1 MTVLKVDSL
10 SDRRIYCFAGLGC
23 MCALFSPEVGQ
34 AGAVKWLIQFS
45 SIQILFF
52 FNDPIRGEFVGV
64 MAGS

>member
-1 MTVLKVDSL
+1 
-10 SDRRIYCFAGLGC
+10 

-34 AGAVKWLIQFS
+34 AGAVKGLIQFS